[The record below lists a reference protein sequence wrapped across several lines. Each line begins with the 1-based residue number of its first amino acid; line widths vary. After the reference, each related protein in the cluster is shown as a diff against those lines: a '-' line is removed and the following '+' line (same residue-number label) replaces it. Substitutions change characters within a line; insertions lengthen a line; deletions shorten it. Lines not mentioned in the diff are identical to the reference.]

1 MSMMWVRASG
11 TEQAVAEGAGRPR
24 LYRLAGIA
32 AAEWLCAVTAVALG
46 GCGLSN
52 GPGTLFV
59 DPGRY
64 SAYHCNEFAA
74 RLKALSARE
83 KELRDLMAKA
93 SEGGGGT
100 IIGTLAYRSD
110 YEDVLTEEKLAHQEM
125 AEKKCDLTPGY
136 TSDQSIR

>member
-1 MSMMWVRASG
+1 MLMRGVW
-11 TEQAVAEGAGRPR
+11 AGVMAR
-24 LYRLAGIA
+24 A
-32 AAEWLCAVTAVALG
+32 AAEKSWRARLDRRAGFAAALLCVISAVALG
-46 GCGLSN
+46 GCSLSN

-64 SAYHCNEFAA
+64 SAYHCNELTA

-83 KELRDLMAKA
+83 KELHELMAKA

-100 IIGTLAYRSD
+100 LIGTLAYRSD

-125 AEKKCDLTPGY
+125 AEKKCELTPAY